1 MRCGPLCNICSNATA
16 VAIGA
21 VVLQPKSY
29 LSTEMS
35 TSAAKALMYH
45 EMHCGTELSKQM
57 HAVPMY
63 PYRIHERNQKRRQEK

>member
-1 MRCGPLCNICSNATA
+1 MRCGPLRNIFSSATA
-16 VAIGA
+16 VAIGG

-35 TSAAKALMYH
+35 SSAAKALMYH

-57 HAVPMY
+57 HAVPTY
-63 PYRIHERNQKRRQEK
+63 PYGIHEHNQKRRQER